1 MVQCFSSFSTH
12 LKNISQIGSFAQVG
26 LKIKHIWNHHQVL
39 NLIQHFVSTD
49 QVWLSAF
56 CILKYILKWEICT
69 SLRFISSSKKRS
81 HDFQRSLMAASQNSV
96 ATWRGPTV
104 QQPQPKPVSLIE
116 TTQERCNYSTTSVPF
131 PWNFSSLSSLSYS
144 FHR

>member
-12 LKNISQIGSFAQVG
+12 LKNISQIGSFPQVR
-26 LKIKHIWNHHQVL
+26 LKIKNIWNHHQVL

-69 SLRFISSSKKRS
+69 SLCFISSSKKKEPQSTLADGSFAELRGY
-81 HDFQRSLMAASQNSV
+81 LAA
-96 ATWRGPTV
+96 TV
-104 QQPQPKPVSLIE
+104 QQPQPKPVSLVFME
-116 TTQERCNYSTTSVPF
+116 TTQKRCNYSTTKLQWNSVVLVVF
-131 PWNFSSLSSLSYS
+131 HILSID
-144 FHR
+144 RW

>member
-12 LKNISQIGSFAQVG
+12 LKNISQIGSFPQVG

-69 SLRFISSSKKRS
+69 SLCFISSPKKGATVNAHWWQLCRTRWLPGGHGAATTTKTRFTS
-81 HDFQRSLMAASQNSV
+81 FNRNNTKTMQFQHN
-96 ATWRGPTV
+96 
-104 QQPQPKPVSLIE
+104 E
-116 TTQERCNYSTTSVPF
+116 TSMK
-131 PWNFSSLSSLSYS
+131 FSSLSSLSYS
-144 FHR
+144 FHRW